1 MICGRKGCGGLL
13 ANRTV
18 VTREGMLEQ
27 DYCVSCGRL
36 CDRGVVSDPYG
47 PPRVR
52 FTPEV
57 EAALHERADE
67 SVSPEYAHNDDTDL
81 PQVLRDV

>member
-1 MICGRKGCGGLL
+1 MTCLHKGCGGLL

-18 VTREGMLEQ
+18 VTREGVLEQ

-36 CDRGVVSDPYG
+36 RDRGVVSDPYG

-67 SVSPEYAHNDDTDL
+67 CVSPEYAHNDDTDL
-81 PQVLRDV
+81 PKALRDV